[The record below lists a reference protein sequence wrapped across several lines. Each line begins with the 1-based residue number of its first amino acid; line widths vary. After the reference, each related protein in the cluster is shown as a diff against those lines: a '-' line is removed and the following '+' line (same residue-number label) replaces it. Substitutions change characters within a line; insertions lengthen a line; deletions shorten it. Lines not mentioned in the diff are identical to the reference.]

1 MWAGEDD
8 DDDQADRGRTSGMSS
23 DSRAWR
29 QAGLLAPGLAAIMLL
44 AAACGGGRAST
55 GSVKP
60 RGQITVQQLDS
71 FAACMRG
78 HGLSNFRR
86 VHARARLPRLPGA
99 VHRRRLPDQAD
110 PARQHR
116 YELAAVPGCREDMQ

>member
-1 MWAGEDD
+1 
-8 DDDQADRGRTSGMSS
+8 MSS

-29 QAGLLAPGLAAIMLL
+29 QAGLLALGLAAIMLL
-44 AAACGGGRAST
+44 AAACGGKAST
-55 GSVKP
+55 RSGK
-60 RGQITVQQLDS
+60 RKGQITVQQLDS
-71 FAACMRG
+71 FAACVRG